1 MYEELAILTEFFKVK
16 SWDRQNFDY
25 QKPAPIDGHHC
36 ELLEF
41 EGYDYVYVL
50 KGFHKEIQFSVF
62 KERLY
67 VSSDTEKARL
77 QELCN
82 KIRSKLEIDQ
92 SIAV

>member
-1 MYEELAILTEFFKVK
+1 MYEELAILTEFFKVE
-16 SWDRQNFDY
+16 SWDRQNFEY

-36 ELLEF
+36 ELREF
-41 EGYDYVYVL
+41 EGYDHVYIL
-50 KGFHKEIQFSVF
+50 EGFHKEIQFSVF
-62 KERLY
+62 EERLY

-82 KIRSKLEIDQ
+82 KIRSKLEMDH